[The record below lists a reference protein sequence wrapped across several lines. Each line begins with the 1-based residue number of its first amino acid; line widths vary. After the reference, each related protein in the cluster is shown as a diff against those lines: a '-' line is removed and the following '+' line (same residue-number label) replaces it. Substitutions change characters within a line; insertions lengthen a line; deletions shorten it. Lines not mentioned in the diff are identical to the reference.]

1 MAMMV
6 EATAARA
13 GNARL
18 GDYPLVVFD
27 WDGTVM
33 DSTAVI
39 VQSIRAACA
48 DLGLPVP
55 SEVDASY
62 VIGLGLRDALHHA
75 VPTLDPGAYDAMAQA
90 YRRHYFAH
98 DQDLTLFPGIL
109 DLLLD
114 LKRAGFSLGVAT
126 GKSRQGL
133 DRALGHVDLR
143 HVFDATRTADETA
156 SKPDPR
162 MLREIM
168 GDLGRMPG
176 ETLMIGD
183 TTHDLE
189 LARNAGVAAAAVTYG
204 AHPASALATYAPV
217 CLAPTVDVLRKFLLG
232 D

>member
-1 MAMMV
+1 MNLIPD
-6 EATAARA
+6 
-13 GNARL
+13 NAPRL
-18 GDYPLVVFD
+18 GAYPLVVFD

-55 SEVDASY
+55 SEVDASF
-62 VIGLGLRDALHHA
+62 VIGLGLHDALRHA
-75 VPTLDPGAYDAMAQA
+75 VPSLDPRDFDAMAQA

-98 DQDLTLFPGIL
+98 DQDLTLFPGML

-114 LKRAGFSLGVAT
+114 LKRSGFSLGVAT

-133 DRALGHVDLR
+133 DRALAHVDLR
-143 HVFDATRTADETA
+143 HLFDATRTADETA

-168 GDLGRMPG
+168 QELGRGPG

-189 LARNAGVAAAAVTYG
+189 LARNAGVAAAAVCYG
-204 AHPASALATYAPV
+204 AHPAHALALHAPV
-217 CLAPTVDVLRKFLLG
+217 CMAPSVDALRAFLFNG
-232 D
+232 